1 MLLTLIVS
9 EVLSWKTK
17 NNLTLIAMLKR
28 NDDSLIL
35 LEIQLIQLMISVLV
49 QLMISMVSQ
58 LMISMVSQLMISMVI
73 QLMILLVILIMTNL
87 PAKVPGRAAQLIP
100 TGPGT
105 ILGEK
110 TMAMNKETKKQG

>member
-49 QLMISMVSQ
+49 Q